1 MMVVSEIKLYELLKA
16 KIGEQEAEAFLQIL
30 DSKVESRISEKTTI
44 FATKEDLAK
53 LEGKLLST
61 ISESKVDMI
70 KWTVVTAIGLYG
82 ILMASMK
89 FFFHL

>member
-30 DSKVESRISEKTTI
+30 DSKVDAGLKENTAI
-44 FATKEDLAK
+44 FATKEDIAK
-53 LEGKLLST
+53 LETK

-82 ILMASMK
+82 VLMASMK

>member
-1 MMVVSEIKLYELLKA
+1 MVVSEIKLYELLKA

-30 DSKVESRISEKTTI
+30 DSKVDAGLKEKTAV
-44 FATKEDLAK
+44 FATKEDIAK
-53 LEGKLLST
+53 LETK